1 MMLVHQHQ
9 QLLKPSLCPV
19 PYGEIDPATEQV
31 ATVGGAT
38 VGLPRAGAP
47 IKVKAAIEAK
57 GGKAGVSPPVSEP
70 EAIEE
75 ASESGR
81 EAPTAVVS
89 VIEAQAKTR
98 AGAEA
103 T

>member
-1 MMLVHQHQ
+1 MLVHQHQ

-31 ATVGGAT
+31 AAVGGAT
-38 VGLPRAGAP
+38 VGSPRAGAP
-47 IKVKAAIEAK
+47 RKVKA
-57 GGKAGVSPPVSEP
+57 GVLPPLSEQ

-89 VIEAQAKTR
+89 VIGAKVKTR
-98 AGAEA
+98 AGAGA

>member
-1 MMLVHQHQ
+1 MGSSNRALQF
-9 QLLKPSLCPV
+9 
-19 PYGEIDPATEQV
+19 YG

-38 VGLPRAGAP
+38 VGLPRALRSTNQG
-47 IKVKAAIEAK
+47 KEAAIEAR
-57 GGKAGVSPPVSEP
+57 GGKAGVEPPVSEP